1 MKYIFFI
8 LIGLINGL
16 FTSGAGQ
23 LLIFYLVY
31 VLKKD
36 TKKSREF
43 SLIIMPLISIPTF
56 IVYSLKGNIDIF
68 MCIIF
73 ILISL
78 IFGFLGNKTMKKINP
93 NLLNLISGLFLIV
106 ITGISL
112 WRILWL
118 YILLQHF
125 LLFYREW
132 E

>member
-56 IVYSLKGNIDIF
+56 IVYSLKSNIYIF

>member
-56 IVYSLKGNIDIF
+56 IYFFSKSDINLIT
-68 MCIIF
+68 CLIF
-73 ILISL
+73 VVISL
-78 IFGFLGNKTMKKINP
+78 IFGYLGNVVMKKMNNNI
-93 NLLNLISGLFLIV
+93 LNLISGLFLFILSFY
-106 ITGISL
+106 SL
-112 WRILWL
+112 WRLKW
-118 YILLQHF
+118 YIL
-125 LLFYREW
+125 
-132 E
+132 

>member
-56 IVYSLKGNIDIF
+56 IVYSLKSNIDIF

>member
-23 LLIFYLVY
+23 LLIFYLIY

-56 IVYSLKGNIDIF
+56 IVYCLKSNINIF

>member
-112 WRILWL
+112 WRIL
-118 YILLQHF
+118 
-125 LLFYREW
+125 
-132 E
+132 